1 MTMISPGALSS
12 THAASSALKPALDVP
27 VVAITIR
34 SKRSFSI
41 VCRSACRYVR
51 PRSIRASTGTP

>member
-1 MTMISPGALSS
+1 MISPGALSS
-12 THAASSALKPALDVP
+12 SHAASSALNPAREVA
-27 VVAITIR
+27 VVAITTR